1 MVRRS
6 DARDPGMKTGAV
18 PSAELP
24 PPGAIAAV
32 AERHGCVNALAA
44 SDEVGPMNSG
54 RTRATAPV

>member
-1 MVRRS
+1 
-6 DARDPGMKTGAV
+6 MKTGAV

-24 PPGAIAAV
+24 APGAMAAV
-32 AERHGCVNALAA
+32 AVQHGCVNALVA